1 MQPIAG
7 ENDIV
12 LGELMA
18 TCQDTVIDMGPALL
32 EHGLKARGIGKRQ
45 PPQGLLGRARLTNC
59 L

>member
-1 MQPIAG
+1 MAAG
-7 ENDIV
+7 H
-12 LGELMA
+12 
-18 TCQDTVIDMGPALL
+18 DTVIDVGPGLL

>member
-7 ENDIV
+7 ENDILV
-12 LGELMA
+12 GELMA
-18 TCQDTVIDMGPALL
+18 AGHDTVIDVGPGLL